1 MMVSGNT
8 DIVNQNA
15 QRKKVREKNRK
26 EKYCLTVTYRIKY
39 IFLIIKE
46 KYMESIN
53 YTTFRKDL
61 AKIIDRVND
70 DHCPILITRQKGRT
84 AVLLSLDDFKSY
96 EETAYLMKSPKNA
109 ERLNA
114 AIAELEAGNGIE
126 RELIE
131 E

>member
-1 MMVSGNT
+1 
-8 DIVNQNA
+8 
-15 QRKKVREKNRK
+15 
-26 EKYCLTVTYRIKY
+26 
-39 IFLIIKE
+39 
-46 KYMESIN
+46 MESIN
-53 YTTFRKDL
+53 YTTFRKNM
-61 AKIIDRVND
+61 AKTIDRVND
-70 DHCPILITRQKGRT
+70 DHYPILITRQNGST

-114 AIAELEAGNGIE
+114 AIAELETGKGIE